1 MILIMWCCC
10 VVMTSYAFLPSGTSK
25 IGRHHKPSS
34 SYLLDTIGY
43 DDFSKIFGSQET
55 AERRTRDLAR
65 EYRGPPPEKTDDKDK
80 EESSFSSFKKNDEQD
95 QKSQPSE
102 DPPGSVAKMIK
113 PSKVITNYVPPPI
126 L

>member
-1 MILIMWCCC
+1 
-10 VVMTSYAFLPSGTSK
+10 MTTFAFLPSGTSK
-25 IGRHHKPSS
+25 IGRHHQPSS

-43 DDFSKIFGSQET
+43 DDFSKIFGIQET

-65 EYRGPPPEKTDDKDK
+65 EYRGPPPKKSDDKDK
-80 EESSFSSFKKNDEQD
+80 EESSTIGLRENDEQD

-102 DPPGSVAKMIK
+102 DPTGSVAKMIK
-113 PSKVITNYVPPPI
+113 PSKVITKYVPPPI